1 MADQQQQRQQG
12 ERVHKTTIDIQM
24 VTGRMAR
31 RENELKKGIQD
42 IQTQAVATADRL
54 TTDVDRILDEP
65 VLKKFRTT
73 LKEIAA
79 ENVHQDRELKSYMN
93 ALKVLGDRTSSATT
107 ANDDEDEADEGQLEP
122 DDFQTMIEE
131 AMNEERA
138 KLERNSVDVTKERMY
153 TKMLERLKEETP
165 DEGGNKN
172 GDGDDSDDDLLIVS
186 VNGGPPGSSENLKCP
201 ITTQLMEE
209 PVRNTVCG
217 HVYSMEGIKQILKSS
232 SSNRRGTKCPVA
244 GCQNG
249 NVTKSQLQVDD
260 DLKIKIRRLKKR
272 QSIEKKSRTKTSSSQ
287 SSSKKNT
294 LTIDDDDDDE

>member
-1 MADQQQQRQQG
+1 MADQQQQRPQ
-12 ERVHKTTIDIQM
+12 RVHKTTIDIQV

-31 RENELKKGIQD
+31 RENELKKGIHD
-42 IQTQAVATADRL
+42 IQTQALATADRL

-107 ANDDEDEADEGQLEP
+107 ANDNEDEDDKGQLEP

-131 AMNEERA
+131 AMKEERA
-138 KLERNSVDVTKERMY
+138 KLEQNAVDVTKEQMY
-153 TKMLERLKEETP
+153 TKMLERLKEEAD
-165 DEGGNKN
+165 DEGENKD

-186 VNGGPPGSSENLKCP
+186 VNGGPVGSSENLKCP

-209 PVRNTVCG
+209 PVRNSACG
-217 HVYSMEGIKQILKSS
+217 HVYSAEGINQILKSS
-232 SSNRRGTKCPVA
+232 SSSRRGTKCPVA
-244 GCQNG
+244 GCMNA

-260 DLKIKIRRLKKR
+260 DLKIKIRRFKKR
-272 QSIEKKSRTKTSSSQ
+272 QSIEKKSRSTTLSSSQ

-294 LTIDDDDDDE
+294 LTIDEDDDE